1 MRTQMEAFD
10 TQLQE
15 SKEHSLALSEHSR
28 TLMSLTTEFERS
40 FSAKLNSGLQLLDNR
55 LSETLDTSDKM
66 WQRFS
71 LIERGLLSSMNAS
84 KCFTILPF
92 ALITYKVFQLIA
104 RLATSVNQLS
114 DALNSSA
121 HEVMLMNV
129 AQENA
134 VRATDGLIGSLQQMN
149 ETVMNALTD
158 INATAIRVN
167 QTIGANFYS
176 FYSIF
181 LSLAGATVLSCE
193 DDHIP
198 LSYVSVPCD

>member
-1 MRTQMEAFD
+1 
-10 TQLQE
+10 
-15 SKEHSLALSEHSR
+15 
-28 TLMSLTTEFERS
+28 
-40 FSAKLNSGLQLLDNR
+40 
-55 LSETLDTSDKM
+55 M

-92 ALITYKVFQLIA
+92 ALITYKVVQLIA

-158 INATAIRVN
+158 INATAFRVN

-181 LSLAGATVLSCE
+181 LSLAGSTVLSCE

-198 LSYVSVPCD
+198 LSFVSVPCD